1 MRLYLSALRGYVG
14 FRMQCSDVT
23 HPRPLSRGEVWDGA
37 FFLVV
42 SGLSGEFSPLERGLR
57 GVLRWE
63 AQLGRDYFAAIW
75 WGWILLSFWVMRGW
89 VAVSPLER
97 RFKEKTINNTKTKN
111 VCANFERTLRKR
123 YIFVFMIESQSEFS
137 SEKIN
142 ISGFYRF
149 FSLFSCSYTL
159 RSSYRNKKYLGKGL
173 AKKWLCGI

>member
-1 MRLYLSALRGYVG
+1 MFHYCSVFIG
-14 FRMQCSDVT
+14 FFVQLFGGTS
-23 HPRPLSRGEVWDGA
+23 LSRGEVLDGA
-37 FFLVV
+37 FFLVM
-42 SGLSGEFSPLERGLR
+42 SCLSGEVSPLERG
-57 GVLRWE
+57 
-63 AQLGRDYFAAIW
+63 
-75 WGWILLSFWVMRGW
+75 
-89 VAVSPLER
+89 
-97 RFKEKTINNTKTKN
+97 FKEKTINNTKTKN

-173 AKKWLCGI
+173 VKK